1 MTTKQTILSAKQS
14 ELLENLIVK
23 HSQIVTFDQI
33 YNEAKVNWD
42 YKQAKNLIT
51 KLVKN
56 GWLIRIKR
64 SLYAISDLST
74 RGSLS
79 LTPSTVANLLVSESY
94 VSFESAL
101 QQYGMFDQLTDKTV
115 SVSLKKY
122 KSVVLHSV
130 EYSFIKTKAD
140 YYFGWKE
147 ISIDG
152 HLTRIAT
159 PEKALIDIV
168 NFHKSQ
174 YSIDLVIEKL
184 LEHKKDLNIDL
195 LNEYIARFS
204 LTTIKIFGLLFDLI
218 GFDSKTLYET
228 VKSKSGTHW
237 MIPGD
242 TKFNAKW
249 RLYYNPY
256 FEKYQSK

>member
-1 MTTKQTILSAKQS
+1 MKQTILSAKQS

-33 YNEAKVNWD
+33 ISETKDSWD

-51 KLVKN
+51 KLVIN

-64 SLYAISDLST
+64 GLYAISNLST

-79 LTPSTVANLLVSESY
+79 LSPYTVANLLVTNSY

-122 KSVVLHSV
+122 KIVTLHST
-130 EYSFIKTKAD
+130 EYYFIKTKPD
-140 YYFGWKE
+140 YYFGWQE
-147 ISIDG
+147 ITIDN
-152 HLTRIAT
+152 HTTRIAT

-174 YSIDLVIEKL
+174 YAIDLVIEKL
-184 LEHKKDLNIDL
+184 IEHQKDLDFDL
-195 LNEYIARFS
+195 LNEYLGKFS
-204 LTTIKIFGLLFDLI
+204 LTTVKIFGLIFDLI
-218 GFDSKTLYET
+218 GINSDKLYGIVKT
-228 VKSKSGTHW
+228 KRGTHW

-249 RLYYNPY
+249 RLYYNLY
-256 FEKYQSK
+256 FDKYQSR